1 MKRHILF
8 ASVLLASTSA
18 FAQSGNVSG
27 VVVDKMGNPVS
38 GALVEIQNNKFIKA
52 YTDKNGAFEIGASA
66 NDELVID
73 APDQSKKTVALNG
86 SKEIKVVMDYASR
99 PVELGFGIKQ
109 NVGESTVSV
118 ASASN
123 DEFNKRSSKNIG
135 NSLLSGSVLG
145 LTALQGTGDYAS
157 YEPSFYVRGLQ
168 SLNGSSPLILV
179 DGIERNITYLSPEEV
194 ENVYVLKDAAATALY
209 GYKGA
214 NGVVNIVTKRGKY
227 KTNEIKFTY
236 DHAFN
241 WEARRPKFVNA
252 YDYAVGLNEAYA
264 NDGKSPR
271 YSDAEL
277 GNFKSGEFPYLYPN
291 VDWINETFKNNGSSD
306 IYNLTFRGGGE
317 RLRYYTNV
325 NLISNLGFIAHPKEN
340 SGYST
345 QNKYSKGSIRTNL
358 DIDLTSTT
366 KLMANI
372 SGTLMEAS
380 RPGLSSDD
388 LWGKIYTVPAAAF
401 PVKTEA
407 GLWGGNTTWTGY
419 YNPVALTEGRAYSKA
434 HTRSLFADMTLSQDL
449 SAVTDGLSVWT
460 RFAYDNIAAYWENHT
475 REYKY
480 GMDTA
485 TEWKDGKPTA
495 FSHYTG
501 GKDGTM
507 SEDSKLDW
515 QNRNFNF
522 GIGANY
528 DHTFGDHSISS
539 VLMWNYEFR
548 NWNGQ
553 NNTQYRT
560 TATLYNHY
568 GYKERYL
575 ADVSLSLATSNK
587 LAPGHRTNF
596 SPTLSAAW
604 VLSKEN
610 FMQNV
615 SFIDFLKLR
624 ASWGIINLDYIPAE
638 GYWNQTFGGG
648 NSYFVGK
655 DNATSS
661 GGWSEGR
668 LASTNVMAERA
679 TKYNVGMD
687 ATVLVGLNL
696 TVDGYYQ
703 RRDRQW
709 VNAGGKVSSVL
720 GASNRYINGGIV
732 DSWGVELGANYAK
745 EIAKDLKLTAGVN
758 YTLAKNEIKEEYEE
772 PRAYDYLKRTGNPV
786 GQIFGLQ
793 AVGFFKDQADIDHSP
808 AQQFAQCKP
817 GDIKYKDQNGD
828 GIINGDDVV
837 KMGYNTTCPEIYY
850 SFNLGL
856 EYKGLGFTATF
867 QGAANYSAYLDTQS
881 MYRPLVNNTN
891 IGQYYFDNRWTSA
904 TAETAKFPRL
914 SAETNDNNNRYNS
927 IWLADR
933 SFLKLRNVEVYYNF
947 PKSLLGA
954 TKFINNAKLYVRG
967 VDLLCFDHIKE
978 LDPECYGATYP
989 VNRSVSLGLVLGF

>member
-8 ASVLLASTSA
+8 ASVLLASISA
-18 FAQSGNVSG
+18 FAQNGNVTG
-27 VVVDKMGNPVS
+27 VVVDKLGNPVS
-38 GALVEIQNNKFIKA
+38 GALVEILNNKLIKA
-52 YTDKNGAFEIGASA
+52 YTDKDGAFEIGANA
-66 NDELVID
+66 NDKLIIA

-99 PVELGFGIKQ
+99 PVEIGFGIKQ
-109 NVGESTVSV
+109 NVEESTVSV

-145 LTALQGTGDYAS
+145 LTALQGAGDYAS

-168 SLNGSSPLILV
+168 GLNGSSPLILI

-252 YDYAVGLNEAYA
+252 YDYALGLNEAYVS
-264 NDGKSPR
+264 DGKSPR
-271 YSDAEL
+271 YTEEEL
-277 GNFKSGEFPYLYPN
+277 GYFKDGSNPYLYPN
-291 VDWINETFKNNGSSD
+291 VDWIGETFKNNGSSD
-306 IYNLTFRGGGE
+306 IYNLAFRGGGE

-366 KLMANI
+366 KLQTNLN
-372 SGTLMEAS
+372 GVLMEAS

-401 PVKTEA
+401 PIKTEN
-407 GLWGGNTTWTGY
+407 GLWGGNATWTGY

-460 RFAYDNIAAYWENHT
+460 RIAYDNIAAYWENHT
-475 REYKY
+475 KEYKY
-480 GMDTA
+480 GM
-485 TEWKDGKPTA
+485 GN
-495 FSHYTG
+495 YVG
-501 GKDGTM
+501 GKDGEM
-507 SEDSKLDW
+507 SGDSKLDW
-515 QNRNFNF
+515 QNKNFNF
-522 GIGANY
+522 GVGANY
-528 DHTFGDHSISS
+528 DHTFGNHSISS
-539 VLMWNYEFR
+539 VLMWNYEYR

-575 ADVSLSLATSNK
+575 ADVSLSLASSNK

-596 SPTLSAAW
+596 SPTVSAAW

-624 ASWGIINLDYIPAE
+624 ASWGRNGNVNILSGYPYSSPIALNQSFYQYNPSIGDGKLAYGSKPTGLANPDLTWETSEQVDLGLDARFLNDRLTLGVDWYRK
-638 GYWNQTFGGG
+638 TT
-648 NSYFVGK
+648 K
-655 DNATSS
+655 DLLIQITPLPEI
-661 GGWSEGR
+661 G
-668 LASTNVMAERA
+668 
-679 TKYNVGMD
+679 
-687 ATVLVGLNL
+687 
-696 TVDGYYQ
+696 
-703 RRDRQW
+703 
-709 VNAGGKVSSVL
+709 VNKSVVNTGKVLNSGL
-720 GASNRYINGGIV
+720 
-732 DSWGVELGANYAK
+732 DFELGWRDNIKDFKYSVTVNGSTLKNEVK
-745 EIAKDLKLTAGVN
+745 EVSNLISRLTEIGIDGFNNQLKPTFEAGHQVWYFRGYKYAGVAEDGSALYYN
-758 YTLAKNEIKEEYEE
+758 KNGETTSAPTDEDKQDLGSAIPKFTYGITLNA
-772 PRAYDYLKRTGNPV
+772 
-786 GQIFGLQ
+786 
-793 AVGFFKDQADIDHSP
+793 
-808 AQQFAQCKP
+808 
-817 GDIKYKDQNGD
+817 
-828 GIINGDDVV
+828 
-837 KMGYNTTCPEIYY
+837 
-850 SFNLGL
+850 
-856 EYKGLGFTATF
+856 EYKGFDLTVFGT
-867 QGAANYSAYLDTQS
+867 GAAGNKIYNLMVSAD
-881 MYRPLVNNTN
+881 RPLINGIDTYWKDSWRADRTN
-891 IGQYYFDNRWTSA
+891 AKYPDMKKVATDWKFFSSDAAVFSGSYFKIKQIQLGYTLPKTITSVAGISNLRVYCSLDDFFTITKYPGADPETASMNSGASRGFDN
-904 TAETAKFPRL
+904 
-914 SAETNDNNNRYNS
+914 
-927 IWLADR
+927 
-933 SFLKLRNVEVYYNF
+933 
-947 PKSLLGA
+947 G
-954 TKFINNAKLYVRG
+954 
-967 VDLLCFDHIKE
+967 
-978 LDPECYGATYP
+978 TYP
-989 VNRSVSLGLVLGF
+989 TSKKVVFGINVTF

>member
-1 MKRHILF
+1 
-8 ASVLLASTSA
+8 
-18 FAQSGNVSG
+18 
-27 VVVDKMGNPVS
+27 
-38 GALVEIQNNKFIKA
+38 
-52 YTDKNGAFEIGASA
+52 
-66 NDELVID
+66 
-73 APDQSKKTVALNG
+73 
-86 SKEIKVVMDYASR
+86 
-99 PVELGFGIKQ
+99 
-109 NVGESTVSV
+109 
-118 ASASN
+118 
-123 DEFNKRSSKNIG
+123 
-135 NSLLSGSVLG
+135 
-145 LTALQGTGDYAS
+145 
-157 YEPSFYVRGLQ
+157 
-168 SLNGSSPLILV
+168 
-179 DGIERNITYLSPEEV
+179 
-194 ENVYVLKDAAATALY
+194 
-209 GYKGA
+209 
-214 NGVVNIVTKRGKY
+214 
-227 KTNEIKFTY
+227 
-236 DHAFN
+236 
-241 WEARRPKFVNA
+241 
-252 YDYAVGLNEAYA
+252 
-264 NDGKSPR
+264 
-271 YSDAEL
+271 
-277 GNFKSGEFPYLYPN
+277 
-291 VDWINETFKNNGSSD
+291 
-306 IYNLTFRGGGE
+306 
-317 RLRYYTNV
+317 
-325 NLISNLGFIAHPKEN
+325 
-340 SGYST
+340 
-345 QNKYSKGSIRTNL
+345 
-358 DIDLTSTT
+358 
-366 KLMANI
+366 
-372 SGTLMEAS
+372 
-380 RPGLSSDD
+380 
-388 LWGKIYTVPAAAF
+388 
-401 PVKTEA
+401 
-407 GLWGGNTTWTGY
+407 
-419 YNPVALTEGRAYSKA
+419 
-434 HTRSLFADMTLSQDL
+434 
-449 SAVTDGLSVWT
+449 
-460 RFAYDNIAAYWENHT
+460 
-475 REYKY
+475 
-480 GMDTA
+480 
-485 TEWKDGKPTA
+485 
-495 FSHYTG
+495 
-501 GKDGTM
+501 
-507 SEDSKLDW
+507 
-515 QNRNFNF
+515 
-522 GIGANY
+522 
-528 DHTFGDHSISS
+528 
-539 VLMWNYEFR
+539 
-548 NWNGQ
+548 
-553 NNTQYRT
+553 
-560 TATLYNHY
+560 
-568 GYKERYL
+568 
-575 ADVSLSLATSNK
+575 
-587 LAPGHRTNF
+587 
-596 SPTLSAAW
+596 
-604 VLSKEN
+604 
-610 FMQNV
+610 MQNV

-687 ATVLVGLNL
+687 ATVLGGLNL

-732 DSWGVELGANYAK
+732 DSWGVEFGANYVK
-745 EIAKDLKLTAGVN
+745 EIVKDLKLTAGVN

-828 GIINGDDVV
+828 GIINEDDVV

-891 IGQYYFDNRWTSA
+891 IGQYYFDNRWTPA

-978 LDPECYGATYP
+978 SDPECYGATYP

>member
-8 ASVLLASTSA
+8 ASVLLAGASA
-18 FAQSGNVSG
+18 FAQDGNVTG
-27 VVVDKMGNPVS
+27 VVVDKLGNPVS
-38 GALVEIQNNKFIKA
+38 GALVEIQNNKLIKA
-52 YTDKNGAFEIGASA
+52 YTDKNGAFEIGANA
-66 NDELVID
+66 NDKLVID
-73 APDQSKKTVALNG
+73 APDQSKKTVVLNG
-86 SKEIKVVMDYASR
+86 SKEVKVVLDYASR

-109 NVGESTVSV
+109 NVEESTVSV

-157 YEPSFYVRGLQ
+157 YEPSFCVRGLQ
-168 SLNGSSPLILV
+168 SLNGSSPLILI

-252 YDYAVGLNEAYA
+252 YDYAVGLNEAYVS
-264 NDGKSPR
+264 DGKSPR
-271 YSDAEL
+271 YTDEEL
-277 GNFKSGEFPYLYPN
+277 GYFKDGSNPYLYPN
-291 VDWINETFKNNGSSD
+291 VDWIGETFKNNGASD
-306 IYNLTFRGGGE
+306 IYNLAFRGGGE

-325 NLISNLGFIAHPKEN
+325 NIISNLGFIAHPKEN
-340 SGYST
+340 AGYST

-358 DIDLTSTT
+358 DIDLTTTT
-366 KLMANI
+366 KLEANI

-401 PVKTEA
+401 PIKTEN
-407 GLWGGNTTWTGY
+407 GLWGGNATWTGY

-434 HTRSLFADMTLSQDL
+434 HTRSLFADMTLKQDL
-449 SAVTDGLSVWT
+449 SAITEGLSAWT

-475 REYKY
+475 KEYKY
-480 GMDTA
+480 GM
-485 TEWKDGKPTA
+485 G
-495 FSHYTG
+495 SYTG
-501 GKDGTM
+501 GKDSGL

-528 DHTFGDHSISS
+528 DRTFGDHSINS

-568 GYKERYL
+568 GYKEKYL
-575 ADVSLSLATSNK
+575 ADISLSLATSNK

-596 SPTLSAAW
+596 SPTVSAGW

-615 SFIDFLKLR
+615 SFVDFLKLR

-648 NSYFVGK
+648 SGYYVGK

-661 GGWSEGR
+661 SGWAEGR

-679 TKYNVGMD
+679 TKYNIGMD
-687 ATVLVGLNL
+687 ATVLGGLNL

-709 VNAGGKVSSVL
+709 VSASGKTSSVL

-732 DSWGVELGANYAK
+732 DSWGVEIGANYAK
-745 EIAKDLKLTAGVN
+745 EIAKNLKLTAGVN

-793 AVGFFKDQADIDHSP
+793 AVGFFKDQADIDNSP
-808 AQQFAQCKP
+808 AQQFSEVKP

-828 GIINGDDVV
+828 SIINEDDVV

-867 QGAANYSAYLDTQS
+867 QGTANYSAYLDTQS

-891 IGQYYFDNRWTSA
+891 IGQYYFDNRWTPA

-947 PKSLLGA
+947 PKSLLA
-954 TKFINNAKLYVRG
+954 KTKYINNAKLYVRG

>member
-38 GALVEIQNNKFIKA
+38 GALVEIQNNKLIKA

-66 NDELVID
+66 NDQLVID

-277 GNFKSGEFPYLYPN
+277 GYFKSGEFPYLYPN

-401 PVKTEA
+401 PIKTEA

-449 SAVTDGLSVWT
+449 SSVTDGLSIWT

-475 REYKY
+475 KEYKY

-687 ATVLVGLNL
+687 ATVLGGLNL

-732 DSWGVELGANYAK
+732 DSWGVELGANYVK

-828 GIINGDDVV
+828 NVIDSKDQVYLGKGGWYGTPTTLGINVTLKYKNFTLFLLGTGNFGAKAVKNSTYYWVGGDA
-837 KMGYNTTCPEIYY
+837 KYTAEMRGRWTPETAA
-850 SFNLGL
+850 
-856 EYKGLGFTATF
+856 TAT
-867 QGAANYSAYLDTQS
+867 Y
-881 MYRPLVNNTN
+881 
-891 IGQYYFDNRWTSA
+891 
-904 TAETAKFPRL
+904 PRL
-914 SAETNDNNNRYNS
+914 TTEAGTNNYQTSDFWMYS
-927 IWLADR
+927 TDR
-933 SFLKLRNVEVYYNF
+933 FDLQKVQLTYDF
-947 PKSLLGA
+947 PKSMFM
-954 TKFINNAKLYVRG
+954 KSFVRG
-967 VDLLCFDHIKE
+967 LQLFVNGNSLLTIAKE
-978 LDPECYGATYP
+978 RKILEMNVNNKGAAP
-989 VNRSVSLGLVLGF
+989 LNRFYSIGAKVSF